1 MLKEEMVATLL
12 EDVTVN
18 LGHVSEL
25 HQLETSKRISSDIW
39 PTYLVIPPDKTFIWI
54 VGLQCG

>member
-1 MLKEEMVATLL
+1 MVATLL

-18 LGHVSEL
+18 LGRVSEL

-39 PTYLVIPPDKTFIWI
+39 PTYLVIPPDKMFIWI

>member
-1 MLKEEMVATLL
+1 MVATLL

-18 LGHVSEL
+18 LGRVSEL

-39 PTYLVIPPDKTFIWI
+39 PTYLVIPPDKMFIWI
-54 VGLQCG
+54 VALQCG